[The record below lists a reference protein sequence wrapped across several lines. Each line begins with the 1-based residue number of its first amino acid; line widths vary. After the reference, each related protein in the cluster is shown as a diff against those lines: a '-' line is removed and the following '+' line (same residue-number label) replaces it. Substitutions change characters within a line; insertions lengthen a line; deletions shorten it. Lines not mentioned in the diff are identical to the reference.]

1 MRRTQGLVDTLA
13 TSQLL
18 VADGATGTMLQAA
31 GLPVGMVPE
40 QWNISQPDRVR
51 ALHAAYLSAGS
62 DIILTNTFGGSRV
75 KLDRAGCGRITRVT
89 NQAAG
94 MIAKEMAGDRAFV
107 AGDIGPCGELLQ
119 PYGTL
124 SYDDAA
130 AAFAEQAEAL
140 AKGDVDCI
148 WIETMTAIEEMQ
160 AAIEGVKRATDL
172 PIFCTMSYGPSG
184 RTMMGVTPEQA
195 METLWPMGIAACGA
209 NCGQGPES
217 MLAVIEKLVA
227 ANPDA
232 IIIAKPNAGL
242 PRLVGDEQVFDMGP
256 EEMAGHMMRCVDAG
270 ARIVGACCG
279 STPEHIRA
287 IAAAL
292 LAR

>member
-1 MRRTQGLVDTLA
+1 MRRSQELLDTLA
-13 TSQLL
+13 TAELL

-31 GLPVGMVPE
+31 GLPQGRVPE
-40 QWNISQPDRVR
+40 QWNIEQPDRVR
-51 ALHAAYLSAGS
+51 ALHGAYLAAGS
-62 DIILTNTFGGSRV
+62 DIILTNTFGGSRI
-75 KLDRAGCGRITRVT
+75 KLGRAGCAGITRVT

-94 MIAKEMAGDRAFV
+94 MVAKGMAGERAFV

-119 PYGTL
+119 PYGLL
-124 SYDDAA
+124 SYDDAVT
-130 AAFAEQAEAL
+130 AFAEQASAL
-140 AKGDVDCI
+140 AAGGVDWI

-172 PIFCTMSYGPSG
+172 PIFCTMSFGPSG

-227 ANPDA
+227 ANPSA
-232 IIIAKPNAGL
+232 VVIAKPNAGL
-242 PRLVGDEQVFDMGP
+242 PKLVGDEQVYDMGP

-270 ARIVGACCG
+270 ARVIGSCCG

-292 LAR
+292 RAR

>member
-1 MRRTQGLVDTLA
+1 MRKSQELLDVLA
-13 TSQLL
+13 RAELL

-31 GLPVGMVPE
+31 GLPQGTVPE
-40 QWNISQPDRVR
+40 RWNIEQPDRVR
-51 ALHAAYLSAGS
+51 ALHGAYLDAGS
-62 DIILTNTFGGSRV
+62 DIILTNTFGGSRI
-75 KLDRAGCGRITRVT
+75 KLERAGCAGITRVT

-94 MIAKEMAGDRAFV
+94 MIAKGMAGERAFV

-119 PYGTL
+119 PYGLL
-124 SYDDAA
+124 SYDDAVI
-130 AAFAEQAEAL
+130 AFAEQAGAL
-140 AKGDVDCI
+140 AAGGVDCI

-160 AAIEGVKRATDL
+160 AAVEGVKAATDL

-227 ANPDA
+227 ANPSA
-232 IIIAKPNAGL
+232 VVIAKPNAGL
-242 PRLVGDEQVFDMGP
+242 PKLVGDEQVYDMGP

-270 ARIVGACCG
+270 ARVIGSCCG

-292 LAR
+292 RAR